1 MSLAEALTVHRRGL
15 VLLSKGTEEMAERG
29 RKAIEEFATTG
40 WEQFSPVQ
48 IWTDYRKTGIER
60 QGFLLGSAANH
71 LRWYLLKFVPWAV
84 KRGLLGQDA
93 LESLAEVPRLKVNS
107 RQIRVPTV
115 AEVAE
120 FLAMVESEDAE
131 GGAFLR
137 FLTVT
142 GLRLSGALNLE
153 WSDIDLGLGTMAIMQ
168 KGGWKKVIPMTPEA
182 VELVTDRR
190 GRRKP
195 CPLDIKALERVERRM
210 KRFAKGLDIDLKT
223 FHSFRHYFASRCLL
237 SGIRAAT
244 GAHVLL
250 VHHCGKDE
258 ARGARGHSS
267 LRAAV
272 DTEIEIS
279 RPEGE
284 TISTV
289 RATKQRDLSPG
300 EAMPFSLKQ
309 VTLGTDRRG
318 NRRDPGG
325 REAGPVPPRFHART
339 QGARC
344 RCSCGRAG
352 RPRCPAPEFPP

>member
-1 MSLAEALTVHRRGL
+1 MKTIENEPNISRHENGNLYFVARKGGKLAVKSLRTADLAEARRKIREMGTSALTAKRKSGPPVQKPSPPPAVLPVSMPAAVVETKPPAPVMSLAEALTVHRRGL

-195 CPLDIKALERVERRM
+195 CPLDIKALERV
-210 KRFAKGLDIDLKT
+210 
-223 FHSFRHYFASRCLL
+223 
-237 SGIRAAT
+237 
-244 GAHVLL
+244 
-250 VHHCGKDE
+250 
-258 ARGARGHSS
+258 
-267 LRAAV
+267 
-272 DTEIEIS
+272 
-279 RPEGE
+279 
-284 TISTV
+284 
-289 RATKQRDLSPG
+289 
-300 EAMPFSLKQ
+300 
-309 VTLGTDRRG
+309 
-318 NRRDPGG
+318 
-325 REAGPVPPRFHART
+325 
-339 QGARC
+339 
-344 RCSCGRAG
+344 
-352 RPRCPAPEFPP
+352 